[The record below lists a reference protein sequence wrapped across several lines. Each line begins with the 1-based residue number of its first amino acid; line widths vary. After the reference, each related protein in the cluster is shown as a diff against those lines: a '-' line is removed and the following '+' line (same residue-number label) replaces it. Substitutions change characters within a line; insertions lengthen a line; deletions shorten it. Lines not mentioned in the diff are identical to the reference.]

1 MMSEAQPIGKRK
13 KGNSIKYLPKLL
25 AQSES
30 AFSKEAP

>member
-13 KGNSIKYLPKLL
+13 NGNSIRDLPKLL

-30 AFSKEAP
+30 AFNEEVP